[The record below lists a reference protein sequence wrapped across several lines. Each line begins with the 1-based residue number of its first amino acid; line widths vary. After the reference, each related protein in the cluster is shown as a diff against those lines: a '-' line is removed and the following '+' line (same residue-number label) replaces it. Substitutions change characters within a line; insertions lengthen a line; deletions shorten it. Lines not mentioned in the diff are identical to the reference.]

1 MIDFI
6 HLVCDWGTGDLAW
19 AELVASFSVKLPGS
33 VRLHLTSIKSF
44 DTISTGFSVAQLGL
58 APEQLRPANLLVFAN
73 TAPRKDRKDPKIN
86 NEGEGLLY
94 AHLKNGVHLIAVNSG
109 FSLSF
114 LRDDIAELWSTTAKS
129 EGSQFRSRDFFPA
142 VVHAAVAGDF
152 SFKKN
157 RLDSGQLI
165 PVPPPSSVAYID
177 SFGNLK
183 TTIRTGDPIVN
194 AVSSGTRVRVRIG
207 NIIRAATVAS
217 GSFNVME
224 GDLAFAPGSSGYDR
238 RYWELFV
245 RGSSAFDEF
254 GHPTT
259 GSKISI
265 EIPS

>member
-6 HLVCDWGTGDLAW
+6 HFVCDYGIGDLAW
-19 AELVASFSVKLPGS
+19 AELISAFSAKLPGT
-33 VRLHLTSIKSF
+33 VRIQQTAIKSF
-44 DTISTGFSVAQLGL
+44 DTISTGFSVAQISL
-58 APEQLRPANLLVFAN
+58 APKDLRPPNLLVFAN
-73 TAPRKDRKDPKIN
+73 TAPRKDQKDPKLN

-94 AHLKNGVHLIAVNSG
+94 ALLNNGVHLVAVNSG

-114 LRDDIAELWSTTAKS
+114 LRNEITELWSTTAQS

-157 RLDSGQLI
+157 RLDAAKLI
-165 PVPPPSSVAYID
+165 PIPPPHSVAYID

-183 TTIRTGDPIVN
+183 TTIRTGDAIVN
-194 AVSSGTRVRVRIG
+194 AVSPGMRVRVRIG
-207 NIIRAATVAS
+207 NTIRTATVAT

-238 RYWELFV
+238 RFWELFV

-254 GHPTT
+254 GNPTT
-259 GSKISI
+259 GTKITI